1 MTISLSGLRNL
12 DELELSNQRVIVRID
27 LDCPLDSPADD
38 QELAQR
44 ISALLPTLRHIV
56 EKEGKVIAI
65 AHRGRPKGRANDEF
79 GLEPMAAKLAELS
92 GWDVLLPDDCLGD
105 AAKKAVQDLR
115 TGQIVLL
122 ENLRF
127 YPDEEAG
134 DESFA
139 ARLQALGDV
148 YVNDAL
154 AASNRPHASVYQLPR
169 LFRERAIG
177 FGMKLELEALARVS
191 APGQT
196 VTALLG
202 GTRLAER
209 VRLIEG
215 LLQPDRTLCI
225 GGNLGTTLLAARGLR
240 VGLSKIDLSELAR
253 ARTLLELARDR
264 KVQVVLPLDVVV
276 SESDSGS
283 EADSRIVSVKEI
295 GERDR
300 VVDIGPETLVAFQK
314 AIDEAASAFWVG
326 AMGSVG
332 QAPFAS
338 GTFGVAKALSEST
351 TYSVILGQAAIGAAQ
366 KLEPER
372 RAAIN
377 HVSMGGGA
385 ALELLEGKK
394 LPGIEV
400 LRTAQ

>member
-1 MTISLSGLRNL
+1 MTISLTGLRTL
-12 DELELSNQRVIVRID
+12 DQLELSNQRVIVRID
-27 LDCPLDSPADD
+27 LDCPLDSPADE
-38 QELAQR
+38 QELVHR
-44 ISALLPTLRHIV
+44 INALLPTLRHIA
-56 EKEGKVIAI
+56 EKEGKIVAI
-65 AHRGRPKGRANDEF
+65 AHRGRPKGRANDEL

-115 TGQIVLL
+115 TGQLVLL

-127 YPDEEAG
+127 YADEEAG

-139 ARLQALGDV
+139 TRLLALGDV

-177 FGMKLELEALARVS
+177 FAMKTELEALARVS
-191 APGQT
+191 EPGQS

-215 LLQPDRTLCI
+215 LLQPERTLCI
-225 GGNLGTTLLAARGLR
+225 GGNLGTTLLAARGVR
-240 VGLSKIDLSELAR
+240 VGLSKIDPSELAR
-253 ARTLLELARDR
+253 ARTVLELARDR
-264 KVQVVLPLDVVV
+264 RATVVLPIDVVV

-283 EADSRIVSVKEI
+283 NSRVVSVKEI
-295 GERDR
+295 GERER
-300 VVDIGPETLVAFQK
+300 VVDIGPATVEAFGQ
-314 AIDEAASAFWVG
+314 AIRQSAAAFWVG

-338 GTFGVAKALSEST
+338 GTVGVAKALSEAL

-366 KLEPER
+366 KLEPEQR
-372 RAAIN
+372 SAIN